1 MTCDN
6 FAVML
11 LWTRSQGDPATT
23 RRGDKEAEKVQK
35 WNNVMFPA
43 GDMQANVNGPE
54 FVQEMTLKVLSD

>member
-1 MTCDN
+1 
-6 FAVML
+6 ML

-43 GDMQANVNGPE
+43 GDMQANVNGLE
-54 FVQEMTLKVLSD
+54 LVQEMTLKVLSD